1 MAYLKNIP
9 FEDPFRM
16 ADQVSVLP
24 GQVVSKTLVQN
35 GHVGITVFAF
45 SAGEEI
51 STHASTGDARSSIPM
66 PVSAHDS

>member
-45 SAGEEI
+45 SRNFDTSGEKSE
-51 STHASTGDARSSIPM
+51 SPLTMTNVLTCDL
-66 PVSAHDS
+66 V

>member
-24 GQVVSKTLVQN
+24 GQVVSIMFL
-35 GHVGITVFAF
+35 
-45 SAGEEI
+45 
-51 STHASTGDARSSIPM
+51 M
-66 PVSAHDS
+66 VSWAMFIL